1 MRAWSIGYTPQNTT
15 AATATIM
22 SALAHED
29 TDDAINDAL
38 KTLGTLQSM
47 KGEVKSIGGDFYDD
61 IEKIV
66 EKLKKDIANRTGQ
79 LLHHFLRKDKPREE
93 TLKKFINQY
102 PSCLERRNN

>member
-1 MRAWSIGYTPQNTT
+1 MRAWSIGYTPQTTTT
-15 AATATIM
+15 ATSTIM

-79 LLHHFLRKDKPREE
+79 LLHNLRRDPTPRVRREE
-93 TLKKFINQY
+93 DRSQQKSQTQEANHG
-102 PSCLERRNN
+102 